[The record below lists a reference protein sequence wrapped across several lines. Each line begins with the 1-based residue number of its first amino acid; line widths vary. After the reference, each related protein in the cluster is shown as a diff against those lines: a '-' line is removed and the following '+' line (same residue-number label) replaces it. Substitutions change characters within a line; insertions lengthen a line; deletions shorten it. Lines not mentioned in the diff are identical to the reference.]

1 MEPHPIVGR
10 DTELGELSRLVA
22 SSDGQA
28 LLVRGE
34 AGMGK
39 SLLLAAAADQAGAL
53 GHRVIRV
60 TGVESETTLPFA
72 GLHQILHPL
81 LRTMPGLD
89 RTTQE
94 VVDTVFGRRTGQAPS
109 VMALGI
115 AVLDVLALASSE
127 VPLLVVVDD
136 GHWFDPQSAEVGGF
150 IARRLAGHA
159 VRMIIAVRADTPS
172 AWDSAAV
179 PELSLAQLDPGA
191 SADLLRMRAPG
202 MPPAVR
208 TRVLELAQGNP
219 LALSE
224 LPRAVEQGTADGM
237 SAEELPLPRRLEH
250 MYGDRIQDLP
260 ADERTRLILAAL
272 DGGGAGTPAA
282 GRPRYR
288 LQQAEEAVARGL
300 LVQDAASVEL
310 FFRHPLVRSALLQ
323 TATPNERRAAH
334 GRLAELHR
342 ADLERHATHLAA
354 ATVDPDETV
363 AAVLERAARSASAR
377 GGATAAV
384 ALLTRAA
391 ELSPTAGPRSR
402 RLGDAAFVAAQSALL
417 DTADELRQASDSLAA
432 GSPSPAAV
440 VTAAYTALYQH
451 GDVRSAHRRVVHA
464 LRTMPPDT
472 DTDTHT
478 DTGTGTDSHSAVRTR
493 LLNLLLATSLF
504 SADPALWSVSDGL
517 VDAQGRSADETTLL
531 YRDVWGDITRRGH
544 GARERLRELFGRLDE
559 EQPWDVMRLSVAAY
573 YLDALGDYRF
583 LVRQV
588 AEREVGSGAVTN
600 AMTLLQVVMLD
611 QITSGDWDAAERTGQ
626 RGLELTT
633 RHGYTLFEHQ
643 YHGFLGLIAAWRGDA
658 ARATE
663 AMNRLDRWARPRGV
677 GYLTQLAE
685 AIGAATG
692 LTEGDYESAYAYAG
706 GLTAP
711 GTFTPYSQQAP
722 RTLLDLVEAAVHTGR
737 AAQARAHTD
746 AALTQG
752 LPAISPRLDFL
763 TAAAQA
769 MTAEGEAARAAFER
783 ATGHPAAADHPFEL
797 ARVRLA
803 QGMWLRRARERAAAR
818 TVLAQAAGAFT
829 RLGAAPWARRV
840 QAELRATGAPGNGP
854 APGQTA
860 LTAQERRIAE
870 LAAGGLSNREIG
882 AQLFLSPRTVGAHLY
897 RVFPKLGITS
907 RAALRDALTGTAEA
921 EPEE

>member
-22 SSDGQA
+22 SSHGQA
-28 LLVRGE
+28 VLVRGE

-60 TGVESETTLPFA
+60 TGVESEMALPFA

-81 LRTMPGLD
+81 LHTMSGLD
-89 RTTQE
+89 QTTQA
-94 VVDTVFGRRTGQAPS
+94 VLDTVFGRRTGQAPS

-115 AVLDVLALASSE
+115 AVLDVLALASGE
-127 VPLLVVVDD
+127 VPLLLIVDD

-159 VRMIIAVRADTPS
+159 VRMITAVRADTPS

-179 PELSLAQLDPGA
+179 PELSLAQLGPES

-219 LALSE
+219 LALTE
-224 LPRAVEQGTADGM
+224 LPQAVEQGTAGRMTAD
-237 SAEELPLPRRLEH
+237 ELPLPRRLEH
-250 MYGDRIQDLP
+250 MYGDRIRNLP
-260 ADERTRLILAAL
+260 AAERTRLLLAAL
-272 DGGGAGTPAA
+272 DGGGAGTPTA

-300 LVQDAASVEL
+300 LVLDAASGEL
-310 FFRHPLVRSALLQ
+310 LFRHPLVRSALLQ

-334 GRLAELHR
+334 ARLAELHR

-391 ELSPTAGPRSR
+391 ELSPAAGPRSR

-417 DTADELRQASDSLAA
+417 DTADELRQASDRLAA
-432 GSPSPAAV
+432 GTPSPAAV

-464 LRTMPPDT
+464 LRTMPSDT
-472 DTDTHT
+472 GTRTGT
-478 DTGTGTDSHSAVRTR
+478 DTGTDSQSAVRTR
-493 LLNLLLATSLF
+493 LLNLLLAISLF

-517 VDAQGRSADETTLL
+517 VDAQGRGADETTLL

-544 GARERLRELFGRLDE
+544 GARERLQELFARLDE

-600 AMTLLQVVMLD
+600 AMTMLQVVMLD
-611 QITSGDWDAAERTGQ
+611 QITGGDWDAAERTGQ
-626 RGLELTT
+626 RGLELST

-658 ARATE
+658 ARARE

-737 AAQARAHTD
+737 GAQARAHTD
-746 AALTQG
+746 AARKQG

-763 TAAAQA
+763 TAAAEA

-783 ATGHPAAADHPFEL
+783 ATRHPAAADHPFEL

-818 TVLAQAAGAFT
+818 TVLVQAADAFE

-840 QAELRATGAPGNGP
+840 QAELRATGAPGGGP
-854 APGQTA
+854 APGQAA

-907 RAALRDALTGTAEA
+907 RAALRDALTGTADA